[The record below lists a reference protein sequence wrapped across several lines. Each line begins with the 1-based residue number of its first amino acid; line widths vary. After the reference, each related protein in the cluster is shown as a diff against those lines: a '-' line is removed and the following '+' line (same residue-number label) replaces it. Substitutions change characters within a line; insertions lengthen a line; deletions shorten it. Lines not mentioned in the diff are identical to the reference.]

1 MLGVGYCGENVPR
14 NQMPGSFRGS
24 WAYHGDDGELFIEN
38 EDGSAPSRD
47 FGDAGTYSAGDV
59 VGVGL
64 DLETGEGFCTL
75 NGERRDVGEHCLS
88 CPLELCYLLE
98 AN

>member
-1 MLGVGYCGENVPR
+1 VGYCGENVLEDR
-14 NQMPGSFRGS
+14 MPGWYHGS
-24 WAYHGDDGELFIEN
+24 WAYNGYAGKLFVEN
-38 EDGSAPSRD
+38 GKGSAPSRD

-75 NGERRDVGEHCLS
+75 NGKRRDVGEHCLS
-88 CPLELCYLLE
+88 PPPELCYLVE